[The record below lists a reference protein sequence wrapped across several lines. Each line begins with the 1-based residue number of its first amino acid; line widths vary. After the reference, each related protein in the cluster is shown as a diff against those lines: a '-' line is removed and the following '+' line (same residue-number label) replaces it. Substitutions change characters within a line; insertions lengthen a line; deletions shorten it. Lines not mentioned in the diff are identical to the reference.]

1 MSKQT
6 AEMQEKHLQTSALR
20 SPLKLLVIVA
30 ASIMFIEMALML
42 LFEQLPPM
50 SYLQETILDSALLT
64 ILVFPILYLFM
75 FRPLNAHVEALEF
88 TEETLKWQR
97 DNLEEIVQGR
107 TAELIESGRRLTE
120 AQQLAHIGNWDH
132 DSTTGLSYWSDQVYQ
147 ILGQTR
153 QSVTANPKNFLQYV
167 HPDDKTHLAKWMNL
181 ILAHIGPSDIEFRI
195 VRSDGQVRYIHARAK
210 VETSETGEA
219 ERSFGTLQDVT
230 DQRAAEER
238 INFLAH
244 YDPLTGL
251 PNRAL
256 MKDRIDTAIS
266 FAKRHE
272 KKLAVL
278 AVNIDRLKSVND
290 TFGLPVGDLL
300 IKNFADRLSRH
311 VRNEDSIARL
321 SGDEFLILLQEVE
334 RPEDASQTAQRILDE
349 MQEAFLIANHQVVV
363 TCTIGASIY
372 PEHGIDPDVLIT
384 NANAAMYFAKAGE
397 RGSFHFFT
405 NDMNIMSAE
414 RLLMENEL
422 RQALKNDE
430 LVVHYQPQL
439 DLSTN
444 TLVGFEALV
453 RWNHPDRGMVPPDQF
468 ISIAEDAGLIVQIG
482 EQVMRKAC
490 FQARQWQKQGLKI
503 VPVAVNVSSIQ
514 FRQQGF
520 LASVE
525 AVLRDSDL
533 DLAYIELE
541 LTESLL
547 LSNADMVLDV
557 LEKLKKMGVKLL
569 IDDFGTGYSSLS
581 YLKRLPVYKLK
592 IDQSFVRGLPNNQ
605 DDSAIVKAIIGIAGS
620 LHMKV
625 IAEGVETK
633 EQLAFLNALG
643 CDEIQ
648 GYFYGRPLPA
658 DAVTEYMQGNQ
669 QT

>member
-1 MSKQT
+1 MSKQST
-6 AEMQEKHLQTSALR
+6 EMQEEHHKARSLR
-20 SPLKLLVIVA
+20 SPVKLLGIVA
-30 ASIMFIEMALML
+30 ASIMLIEMALMF
-42 LFEQLPPM
+42 LFEQLPGM
-50 SYLQETILDSALLT
+50 SYLQETVLDGVLLT
-64 ILVFPILYLFM
+64 ILVFPILYIFM

-120 AQQLAHIGNWDH
+120 AQQLAHIGSWDY
-132 DSTTGLSYWSDQVYQ
+132 DSSTGLSYWSDQIYE

-153 QSVTANPKNFLQYV
+153 QSVAATPKTFLQYV
-167 HPDDKTHLAKWMNL
+167 HPDDKAHFAKWMNL
-181 ILAHIGPSDIEFRI
+181 ILANHGPFDIEFRI
-195 VRSDGQVRYIHARAK
+195 VRSDGQIRYIHARAK
-210 VETSETGEA
+210 VEANETGKV
-219 ERSFGTLQDVT
+219 ERSFGTLQDIT

-256 MKDRIDTAIS
+256 MKDRIDAAIS

-300 IKNFADRLSRH
+300 IKNFADRLGRH
-311 VRNEDSIARL
+311 IRDEDSIARL
-321 SGDEFLILLQEVE
+321 SGDEFLILLQEIE
-334 RPEDASQTAQRILDE
+334 HPEDASQTAQRILEE
-349 MQEAFLIANHQVVV
+349 MQEAFLIASHQVVV
-363 TCTIGASIY
+363 TCTIGISIY

-397 RGSFHFFT
+397 RGSFRFFT
-405 NDMNIMSAE
+405 TDMNVMSAE

-430 LVVHYQPQL
+430 LIVHYQPQL

-468 ISIAEDAGLIVQIG
+468 ISVAEDAGLIVQIG

-490 FQARQWQKQGLKI
+490 FQARLWQKQGFKI
-503 VPVAVNVSSIQ
+503 VPVAVNVSSVQ
-514 FRQQGF
+514 FRQHGF

-525 AVLRDSDL
+525 AALRDSDL
-533 DLAYIELE
+533 DLAYVELE

-547 LSNADMVLDV
+547 LSNADMVLEV

-605 DDSAIVKAIIGIAGS
+605 DDAAIVKAIIGIAGS

-633 EQLAFLNALG
+633 EQLAFLSALG
-643 CDEIQ
+643 CDEVQ

-658 DAVTEYMQGNQ
+658 DSAMEFLAKN
-669 QT
+669 

>member
-1 MSKQT
+1 MLREAAGMHKN
-6 AEMQEKHLQTSALR
+6 HLKDRSSR
-20 SPLKLLVIVA
+20 SPFRLLLIVA
-30 ASIMFIEMALML
+30 ASIMFIEMALMF
-42 LFEQLPPM
+42 LFEQLPGM
-50 SYLQETILDSALLT
+50 SYLQETILDGVLLT
-64 ILVFPILYLFM
+64 ILIFPVLYIFM
-75 FRPLNAHVEALEF
+75 FRPLNAHVDALEA

-107 TAELIESGRRLTE
+107 TAELVESGRRLTE
-120 AQQLAHIGNWDH
+120 AQQLAHIGSWDY
-132 DSTTGLSYWSDQVYQ
+132 DPSAGSSYWSDETYL
-147 ILGQTR
+147 ILGLTR
-153 QSVTANPKNFLQYV
+153 QSITATPGTFLHYV
-167 HPDDKTHLAKWMNL
+167 HPDDKSHFAKWMS
-181 ILAHIGPSDIEFRI
+181 LALANKGPFDIEFRI
-195 VRSDGQVRYIHARAK
+195 VRADGQIRHIHARAK
-210 VETSETGEA
+210 VETDDTGKVQ
-219 ERSFGTLQDVT
+219 RSFGTLQDIT

-256 MKDRIDTAIS
+256 MKDRIATAIS
-266 FAKRHE
+266 FAQRHD

-300 IKNFADRLSRH
+300 IKHFADRLARH
-311 VRNEDSIARL
+311 VRGEDSIARL

-334 RPEDASQTAQRILDE
+334 HPENASQTAQRILEE
-349 MQEAFLIANHQVVV
+349 MQESFLIADHQVVV
-363 TCTIGASIY
+363 TCTIGISIY

-397 RGSFHFFT
+397 RGSFRFFT
-405 NDMNIMSAE
+405 TDMNVMSAE

-468 ISIAEDAGLIVQIG
+468 ISVAEDAGLIVQIG

-490 FQARQWQKQGLKI
+490 FQARQWQAQGFRI
-503 VPVAVNVSSIQ
+503 VPVAVNVSSVQ

-525 AVLRDSDL
+525 SALKDSEL
-533 DLAYIELE
+533 DIAYIELE

-605 DDSAIVKAIIGIAGS
+605 DDAAIVKAIIGIAGS

-643 CDEIQ
+643 CNEVQ

-658 DAVTEYMQGNQ
+658 DSAAEFLSGSHDK
-669 QT
+669 